1 MTKLQ
6 KDSIAILVIISL
18 MLAIIVFVVPD
29 FVFASS
35 LTEEKVYCS
44 ATIEDEF
51 ESNTLLI
58 TLNQKATLNKK
69 IYDEKDFSEVDCM
82 AVEDLTAPTMK
93 LLQKQILAEKTGN
106 WNELKFHVKNSM
118 LLNKDNVRRVLKITL
133 KQDSKENVLNSI
145 KILEKRADIIS
156 VEPNYIG
163 QGDSVPSANY
173 SEENQWGL
181 NHSEFGIRAQQAW
194 DITTGSNTILV
205 GVIDSGINSNHPA
218 LTNRMYRA
226 TTHNIDTTLHR
237 DYVDGTASVDFAVLN
252 PTDPHGHGTKV
263 AGVIGAQWNGSTNGA
278 VGVCWDVRL
287 VSLRVIEADKS
298 FKYDGVISAISYAT
312 EQGISVLNF
321 SGGGDDEYSYAQQ
334 TVICS
339 YGGLLV
345 VAAGN
350 QNRNI
355 NPETHSTDP
364 GNPRYPA
371 TYNFSKMITVG
382 ATVWDTDVVPNIER
396 RAKAGD
402 WVDGTKGS
410 NFGQNSVD
418 IFAPGTNI
426 YTTSK
431 NGGYTND
438 NGTSFAAPF
447 VAGVAALML
456 SVNPNLTAQEL
467 KAGIMNNVDEVD
479 ALEGLCV
486 SGGRLNAFK
495 AVSSVAYDLTNVGTE
510 EIQIDGLK
518 NNLKSSIT
526 GELTI
531 SDEINGRTVTKIA
544 GNAFAGSSISAIN
557 IPKAV
562 NFINNTAFNS
572 CANLSEITIE
582 SGNTVYMSQGN
593 CIIRINDNTL
603 IVGCKTSV
611 IPSTV
616 TSIGNNAFYGC
627 SGLTG
632 ITIPNSVSSIGD
644 LVFADCTSLGSI
656 SIPNNVNNIGS
667 NTFSG
672 CSNLSSV
679 SLPVGLTSISWGM
692 FKNCSKLSNISIP
705 SSVTAIGQ
713 NAFYGCSELSSISIP
728 SAVNS
733 IGSYAFFGCSGLTG
747 FISLPNNV
755 TNIADYTFKDCSK
768 IMGISGANL
777 TLIGSSAFENCTS
790 LIGFLVPESTTGIG
804 IEAFKNCTSLSILTI
819 KSNLLGLGDYAFK
832 GCSSL
837 TSVVI
842 PTGVEYMGVGVF
854 DNCNYLT
861 IYTSYASAPSGW
873 SSNSGLSPIIGG
885 SDWNID
891 SRPVFWG
898 CTLMTTS
905 GVPYVY
911 SITLNAIAINGG
923 RIENAN
929 AINGISAPTRAGYT
943 FGGWYNNA
951 NFTGTAISATGIAN
965 YLTGTFYVKWTSS
978 GGILPIL
985 SDVEQYELTLEEI
998 AIILG
1003 VNLEEENY

>member
-1 MTKLQ
+1 MKKQNKIL
-6 KDSIAILVIISL
+6 SISLIACILIISIL
-18 MLAIIVFVVPD
+18 LLVVPAKEVLANTNNLYETKEYWRGNIAD
-29 FVFASS
+29 NYANDSVIVVLDKSIS
-35 LTEEKVYCS
+35 KVNKQYRNS
-44 ATIEDEF
+44 FFGDIEIQE
-51 ESNTLLI
+51 I
-58 TLNQKATLNKK
+58 
-69 IYDEKDFSEVDCM
+69 
-82 AVEDLTAPTMK
+82 EDLTYFDK
-93 LLQKQILAEKTGN
+93 SIEDLKYLNRESFRQI
-106 WNELKFHVKNSM
+106 
-118 LLNKDNVRRVLKITL
+118 LKITL
-133 KQDSKENVLNSI
+133 KDKTKENVINVIKKLETKKGIKSVLPNSYDAI
-145 KILEKRADIIS
+145 SFLEI
-156 VEPNYIG
+156 EN
-163 QGDSVPSANY
+163 
-173 SEENQWGL
+173 EEYLYEDQWGL
-181 NHSEFGIRAQQAW
+181 AELGVNAEQAW
-194 DITTGSNTILV
+194 DITTGSSSVKV
-205 GVIDSGINSNHPA
+205 GVIDSGVANHEDLNA
-218 LTNRMYRA
+218 NIATGRDFVNNDNVTN
-226 TTHNIDTTLHR
+226 D
-237 DYVDGTASVDFAVLN
+237 DVV
-252 PTDPHGHGTKV
+252 GHGTHV
-263 AGVIGAQWNGSTNGA
+263 AGIIGAIGNNGKGIA
-278 VGVCWDVRL
+278 GVAWDVQIVPL
-287 VSLRVIEADKS
+287 QIADSTGDIILEAIIK
-298 FKYDGVISAISYAT
+298 AINHA
-312 EQGISVLNF
+312 IANNIDILNF
-321 SGGGDDEYSYAQQ
+321 SIGLGEE
-334 TVICS
+334 VIAVKNVIANYTGLFVCS
-339 YGGLLV
+339 
-345 VAAGN
+345 AGN
-350 QNRNI
+350 KDSDN
-355 NPETHSTDP
+355 
-364 GNPRYPA
+364 
-371 TYNFSKMITVG
+371 
-382 ATVWDTDVVPNIER
+382 
-396 RAKAGD
+396 
-402 WVDGTKGS
+402 
-410 NFGQNSVD
+410 D
-418 IFAPGTNI
+418 IFAAYPSNYSYDNSLGERVISVGAIMENNKRPTVKDWGFDLNGNPQGSNYGATTVSLFAPGSNI
-426 YTTSK
+426 LSTYPMELCAEESEI
-431 NGGYTND
+431 NSGHEDVGYHKLH
-438 NGTSFAAPF
+438 GTSMAAPF

-467 KAGIMNNVDEVD
+467 KAGIMNNVDKVD

-486 SGGRLNAFK
+486 SGGKLNAFK

-518 NNLKSSIT
+518 NNLKGSIT

-692 FKNCSKLSNISIP
+692 FKNCSKLSSISIP

-713 NAFYGCSELSSISIP
+713 DAFYGCSKLSSISIP

-733 IGSYAFFGCSGLTG
+733 IGSYAFYGCSGLTG

-755 TNIADYTFKDCSK
+755 TNIANYTFKDCSK

-777 TLIGSSAFENCTS
+777 TFIGNSAFENCTS
-790 LIGFLVPESTTGIG
+790 LIGFVVPESTTGIG

-861 IYTSYASAPSGW
+861 IYTSYTSAPSGW

-898 CTLMTTS
+898 CTLRTTS

-929 AINGISAPTRAGYT
+929 AINGISAPTRVGYT

-951 NFTGTAISATGIAN
+951 NYTGTALSATGIAN

-1003 VNLEEENY
+1003 VNLEENY